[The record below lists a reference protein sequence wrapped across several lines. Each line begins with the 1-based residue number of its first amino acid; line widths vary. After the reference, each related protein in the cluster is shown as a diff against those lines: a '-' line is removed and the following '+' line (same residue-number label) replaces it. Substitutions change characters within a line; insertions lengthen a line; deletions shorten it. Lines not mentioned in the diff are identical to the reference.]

1 VKSFKCY
8 RSRLTVLTCVSVPAV
23 LVFTKFDEVVS
34 KVLSELASSGA
45 QHHGHAL
52 ARAHILFENS
62 CRRLF
67 HKDPKD
73 VPAEIVSGMHTQA
86 FSPIL
91 LEGSNDVLIVSR
103 ESKIY

>member
-86 FSPIL
+86 FFPIL
-91 LEGSNDVLIVSR
+91 
-103 ESKIY
+103 